1 MEITQVAKLIR
12 DSWLIFVSA
21 LRVMLRN
28 PAWVFFGLFQP
39 ICYMLLFAP
48 LLKNLVGVPGFPSG
62 GAYNVFTP
70 GLMIMM
76 AIFGTG
82 FAGFTVIGQLRE
94 GVIER
99 LRVTPV
105 NRLALMAGMI
115 SVSLLNLLVQTLL
128 LVGVGMLL
136 GFRPDA
142 AGLALLVVLVLIG
155 GLMMGSCSYAVALV
169 VKNEGSL
176 AAAVNL
182 VALPLLLLSGIMLP
196 ISLAPDILRKIAKG
210 NPFAYSVDAARAL
223 VAGHFG
229 NMAVTQAFI
238 ILGAL
243 ALLALWWATSSIRK
257 AAM

>member
-1 MEITQVAKLIR
+1 MTKLIR
-12 DSWLIFVSA
+12 DSWLIFGSA

-39 ICYMLLFAP
+39 VCYMLLFAP
-48 LLKNLVGVPGFPSG
+48 LLKNLVGTPGFPAG
-62 GAYNVFTP
+62 GAYNIFTP

-105 NRLALMAGMI
+105 NRLAMMIGMI
-115 SVSLLNLLVQTLL
+115 SVSLLNLLVQAVLL
-128 LVGVGMLL
+128 LGIGLLL

-142 AGLALLVVLVLIG
+142 GGLLLLLVLLLVG
-155 GLMMGSCSYAVALV
+155 GLMMAACSYAIALV
-169 VKNEGSL
+169 LKNEGSL

-196 ISLAPDILRKIAKG
+196 LSLAPDILQKIAKA
-210 NPFAYSVDAARAL
+210 NPFAYAVDASRAL
-223 VAGHFG
+223 VAGNLG
-229 NMAVTQAFI
+229 NVAVMQGFI
-238 ILGAL
+238 IFGIL
-243 ALLALWWATSSIRK
+243 ALLSLFWVTSSIRK
-257 AAM
+257 ATM

>member
-1 MEITQVAKLIR
+1 
-12 DSWLIFVSA
+12 
-21 LRVMLRN
+21 
-28 PAWVFFGLFQP
+28 
-39 ICYMLLFAP
+39 
-48 LLKNLVGVPGFPSG
+48 VGVPGFPSGGVG

-105 NRLALMAGMI
+105 NRLALMIGMI

-136 GFRPDA
+136 GFRPDV

-196 ISLAPDILRKIAKG
+196 ISLAPAILREIAKG

-223 VAGHFG
+223 VLGHFADI
-229 NMAVTQAFI
+229 AVTQAFI
-238 ILGAL
+238 ILGVL